1 MWPFI
6 VVAVFLLTVYQQS
19 KGSSERFWRAH
30 YIEDKPFLEWPS
42 TGSRVM
48 PDEWQYAKDD
58 QVASAFK
65 YLEAKDALKS
75 TVGTIQKQQ
84 QTMLDL
90 QRDFTRFGSAQ
101 ADIKKGLDT
110 TVQLKDD
117 QRTLATVLRHYGNS
131 SMFDVQDLEQ
141 DVSAI
146 QKLLKIEPDRAMQE
160 AKEKRFQ
167 DDHTLLNIS
176 FHDKELH
183 HTFS

>member
-90 QRDFTRFGSAQ
+90 QRDFTQFGNAQ
-101 ADIKKGLDT
+101 ADFKKGLHAAGQKFDKHMAA
-110 TVQLKDD
+110 QRKLKEMVAIHGDRLNMVEGSVHDLMTDD
-117 QRTLATVLRHYGNS
+117 IYA
-131 SMFDVQDLEQ
+131 DVDELKEQ
-141 DVSAI
+141 ME
-146 QKLLKIEPDRAMQE
+146 KLSTR
-160 AKEKRFQ
+160 R
-167 DDHTLLNIS
+167 S
-176 FHDKELH
+176 
-183 HTFS
+183 

>member
-65 YLEAKDALKS
+65 YLEAKDAMKS

-90 QRDFTRFGSAQ
+90 QIDFTQFGRAQ
-101 ADIKKGLDT
+101 AADIKKGLDT
-110 TVQLKDD
+110 SLDTTVQMKHD
-117 QRTLATVLRHYGNS
+117 QRTLATVLRHYGK
-131 SMFDVQDLEQ
+131 FIDVRCAGFGAQMCLQ
-141 DVSAI
+141 FRSC
-146 QKLLKIEPDRAMQE
+146 
-160 AKEKRFQ
+160 
-167 DDHTLLNIS
+167 
-176 FHDKELH
+176 
-183 HTFS
+183 